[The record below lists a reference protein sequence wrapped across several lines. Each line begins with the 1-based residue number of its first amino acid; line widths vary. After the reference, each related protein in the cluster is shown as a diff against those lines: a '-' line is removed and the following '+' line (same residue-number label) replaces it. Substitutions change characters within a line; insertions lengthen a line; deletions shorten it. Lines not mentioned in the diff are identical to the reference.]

1 MSMRIPPI
9 HCLQTFDTL
18 ARVRSVTRTAGELCV
33 TPSAVTNRIKILE
46 DAVGVPLF
54 RRCDF
59 SLTAEGV
66 EDLRDVRDALTVLRR
81 RFVR

>member
-1 MSMRIPPI
+1 MPGSAALAVLLP
-9 HCLQTFDTL
+9 T
-18 ARVRSVTRTAGELCV
+18 ARVSEPLKLSLGGPIRKIEQEL
-33 TPSAVTNRIKILE
+33 NRIKILE

-66 EDLRDVRDALTVLRR
+66 EYLRDVRDALTVLRR